1 MNILL
6 VGAGG
11 MGTTH
16 YNNYQ
21 QIAGVQVAALVGTTE
36 QDRKT
41 AQSWG
46 IPCFSTIRM
55 AAQAVSADI
64 ADICV
69 PTYLHRDLALQAFA
83 CGLHVICEKP
93 CALSCADAKQMFDA
107 AKAADRQLFVAQV
120 VRFTRETALL
130 QKAIEEQT
138 FGAPIDAVFERLSAQ
153 PAWTQ
158 GSWLMDREK
167 SGLLPF
173 DLHIHDLDLAV
184 SLFGVPKKATV
195 AAEHTDGNIPTQYR
209 INYTWANGMTASAEA
224 AWFNACIPF
233 TACWRISFERGMM
246 IYDGET
252 VKGYDAAGNAMI
264 FDNRDPVMIPGGA
277 NLPANGWF
285 YRELSHFVECAKQ
298 NIPSP
303 VITEAQVLAVLRLL
317 ETISA

>member
-16 YNNYQ
+16 YNNYR
-21 QIAGVQVAALVGTTE
+21 QIDGAQVAALVGTTQ
-36 QDRKT
+36 QDRDT
-41 AQSWG
+41 AQGWG
-46 IPCFSTIRM
+46 IPCFESI
-55 AAQAVSADI
+55 AQAVQVVTVDA

-69 PTYLHRDLALQAFA
+69 PTYLHKELALQAFA

-93 CALSCADAKQMFDA
+93 CALSLADGRQMFEA
-107 AKAADRQLFVAQV
+107 AKAAHRQLYVAQV
-120 VRFTRETALL
+120 VRFTPETAVLRRV
-130 QKAIEEQT
+130 IEEKT
-138 FGAPIDAVFERLSAQ
+138 YGAPVDAVFERLSAR

-158 GSWLMDREK
+158 GSWLMEKEK

-184 SLFGVPKKATV
+184 SLFGAPSEVLI
-195 AAEHTDGNIPTQYR
+195 AAEHADGSLPTQCRLTYK
-209 INYTWANGMTASAEA
+209 WADGMTASAEA

-233 TACWRISFERGMM
+233 TARWRVSFEKGML
-246 IYDGET
+246 IYDGES
-252 VKGYDAAGNAMI
+252 VKGYDAAGQTVTY
-264 FDNRDPVMIPGGA
+264 DTTDPVMIPGGA

-285 YRELSHFVECAKQ
+285 YRELSHFVACAQQ

-303 VITEAQVLAVLRLL
+303 IVTEEQVLAVLSVL
-317 ETISA
+317 EEISA